1 MATIKDVA
9 RLAGVGVGT
18 ASRAISGR
26 GSISQ
31 VAAERVQA
39 AVATLNFHP
48 SQIGRALSN
57 RSLGMIGVFVPVISG
72 SFYAPI
78 LQLTDNEL
86 YAIGR
91 HMVLVTGSGH
101 GDMRTQAKEAIDS
114 LILRGCDGILVLSHS
129 LLDEDLIEIHRKFPK
144 IAILGRHIEQ
154 LSDNCFSVDDQQG
167 GRLAAQALL
176 QHGHRRL
183 AVMAGSESAPDSRAR
198 VEGFLAT
205 LEQAGLARSSI
216 ALVYGDFTT
225 DGGWLA
231 AQKLL
236 ELKPDVTG
244 LFCANDDM
252 AMGAMCFLQEHGIR
266 IPQDVSVIGHDDIK
280 LAAFTA
286 PRLTSIHFPIET
298 MTLQSLHWLLNRC
311 YGAVHQVQREFP
323 ISFTLRASLGPAP
336 GATLD

>member
-18 ASRAISGR
+18 ASRAISGK
-26 GSISQ
+26 GSISPLA
-31 VAAERVQA
+31 VARVQA
-39 AVATLNFHP
+39 AVAELNFHP

-129 LLDEDLIEIHRKFPK
+129 LLDQDLIDVHRKFPK
-144 IAILGRHIEQ
+144 LAILGRYIEQ
-154 LSDNCFSVDDQQG
+154 LSENCFTVDDQEG

-176 QHGHRRL
+176 ERGHRQL
-183 AVMAGSESAPDSRAR
+183 AVMAGSVSAPDSRAR

-205 LEQAGLARSSI
+205 VENAGLARSNI
-216 ALVYGDFTT
+216 PVVYGNFTT

-231 AQKLL
+231 AQNLL
-236 ELKPDVTG
+236 KLKPELTG

-252 AMGAMCFLQEHGIR
+252 AMGAMSFLQENGIR

-280 LAAFTA
+280 LAAFTS
-286 PRLTSIHFPIET
+286 PRLTSINFPIET
-298 MTLQSLHWLLNRC
+298 MTLQSLHWLLNQC
-311 YGAVHQVQREFP
+311 YGSRHKVQREFS
-323 ISFTLRASLGPAP
+323 ISFTLRASLGPAL
-336 GATLD
+336 ASAAL